1 MGDISWVI
9 GGPQGS
15 GVDSA
20 SHIFIK
26 SIAMSGLHVFGK
38 REYYSNIKGEHS
50 YFTVRVSDKPIRSHI
65 DRINIL
71 VTFDGETVLRHSP
84 YLISNGV
91 LIYDPEIKKKK
102 FEDFHFLD
110 YSSLKRINGILEE
123 NNKSRDFN
131 GILEYLKEKK
141 VSLIEMPYFD
151 LIKDFSEKTND
162 HTLSKLA
169 RITNVMS
176 LASSLALLNFDT
188 KIMENGIR
196 AIFSNKP
203 RVADINVN
211 AANFAYN
218 YVKAKYENIVK
229 EFASDLIYEKVS
241 EKRIIAQGNQTS
253 PLGKIVAGCRFQTYY
268 PITPATDD
276 SEYLE
281 HNQIFKQTDNNNGSV
296 AVIQTEDEIAAITM
310 AIGASLTGT
319 RSCTSTSGPGFS
331 LMAEALGWAGMNEV
345 PLVVSL
351 YQRAGPSTGLPTRH
365 EQSDLLF
372 AINAGHGEFPKVVYA
387 SGDIEE
393 SFYDTVKV
401 FNYAEKFQLPVI
413 HMLDKYIANS
423 IITCNIFDYK
433 NIKIERGKFVDKLS
447 ESTENSIH
455 HFKRFSLE
463 NGPISPRVPLGTKNG
478 IFWNTGDEH
487 DEQGHI
493 TEDPHIRKEMME
505 KRMSKLKLVMD
516 QIPSEDQIKIEFE
529 DQDKDNV
536 KDTIIILSWG
546 STKGAILDSLEQLS
560 PKYPNI
566 KFLFIQI
573 KLLYPFPSKIL
584 ETTIKNALE
593 KESDKQKSKN
603 QSNSNISS
611 TIITIEMNYT
621 SQLDVLLKQNT
632 SINSEYN
639 IVKYNGRPISN
650 SEIHEAIIRIIEKD
664 SEKRMVLEYGV

>member
-26 SIAMSGLHVFGK
+26 SIAMSGLHIFGK

-50 YFTVRVSDKPIRSHI
+50 YFTVRISDKPIRSHVDSI
-65 DRINIL
+65 DIL

-84 YLISNGV
+84 YLSSKGV

-110 YSSLKRINGILEE
+110 YSSLKRINDTLDK

-131 GILEYLKEKK
+131 GILEYLKEEK
-141 VSLIEMPYFD
+141 VLLIEMPYFD
-151 LIKDFSEKTND
+151 LIKDFSEKTSD

-176 LASSLALLNFDT
+176 LASSLAILNFDT

-203 RVADINVN
+203 KVAEINVN
-211 AANFAYN
+211 AANYAYN
-218 YVKAKYENIVK
+218 YVKVKYENIVK
-229 EFASDLIYEKVS
+229 DFSSDLIYETVS
-241 EKRIIAQGNQTS
+241 EKRIIAQGNQSS

-296 AVIQTEDEIAAITM
+296 VVIQTEDEIAAITM

-401 FNYAEKFQLPVI
+401 FNYAEKFQVPVI

-433 NIKIERGKFVDKLS
+433 NIEIERGKFVDEIS
-447 ESTENSIH
+447 GNTENVTE
-455 HFKRFSLE
+455 HFKRFNLE

-493 TEDPHIRKEMME
+493 TEDPYIRKKMME

-516 QIPSEDQIKIEFE
+516 QIPNEEQVKIEFE
-529 DQDKDNV
+529 DPYKEEV
-536 KDTIIILSWG
+536 KDMVIILSWG
-546 STKGAILDSLEQLS
+546 STKGAILDTLEQLS
-560 PKYPNI
+560 PRHPYV
-566 KFLFIQI
+566 KFIFIQV
-573 KLLYPFPSKIL
+573 KLLHPFPSAVL
-584 ETTIKNALE
+584 ETTIKNTIE
-593 KESDKQKSKN
+593 KENDKIKQRN

-611 TIITIEMNYT
+611 TMITIEMNYT
-621 SQLDVLLKQNT
+621 SQLDALLKQNT
-632 SINSEYN
+632 SIKPEYN

-650 SEIHEAIIRIIEKD
+650 SELHEAIVKIIEKN
-664 SEKRMVLEYGV
+664 SEKRMVLENGV